1 VWGHTS
7 FLVSIIIF
15 YIINV
20 ESEQNRLLNFIMIDQ
35 CKSVLFYRTWK
46 KKIIWNYFMSTYISN
61 FHQYILKK
69 NYILQI
75 FNLHFIFNFCFSQLK
90 KEQYILFFLI
100 ILIPMTD
107 CTCTSKWS
115 IFYYLLSRIE
125 TTRSHGTRLILT
137 PGKMYS

>member
-1 VWGHTS
+1 VGAYFFS
-7 FLVSIIIF
+7 SLNYYFLHYQRRIGT
-15 YIINV
+15 
-20 ESEQNRLLNFIMIDQ
+20 
-35 CKSVLFYRTWK
+35 KSAFEFHNDRSMQISVILSNLK